1 MKESMLKYFK
11 PGIVHF
17 MAYPETI
24 KGDGPIVETVKK
36 ILTDEYFHAI
46 ELTVINDPD
55 VRKTVKNMLD
65 TSYCKAA
72 FGAQPILLVNKYN
85 PNDLDEAKR
94 VIALDAL
101 KKGMDQ
107 AQELGIKNFAFLSGN
122 YEDSTKEQSY
132 VQLVKTT
139 KQLCDYAAQ
148 KEMNV
153 VLEIFD
159 YDIDKKSLIGP
170 SKLAAKFAGEVKKTH
185 SNFGLMV
192 DLSHIPMYHESIED
206 AVMTVKD
213 HLVHAH
219 MGNTIIGNSEDEA
232 YGDQHPTF
240 GFPGSSNDVDEVVTY
255 LKALFKAGYFDKA
268 EPPVLSFEV
277 KPWKDQDSDIAVA
290 NFKRVLDLAWARLE
304 V

>member
-1 MKESMLKYFK
+1 MNESMLKYFK

-24 KGDGPIVETVKK
+24 KGDGPVIETVKK

-46 ELTVINDPD
+46 EVTVINDSEA
-55 VRKTVKNMLD
+55 RKTVKKMLD
-65 TSYCKAA
+65 TSYCTAA

-85 PNDLDEAKR
+85 PNDLDEKKR
-94 VIALDAL
+94 TIAVEAL
-101 KKGMDQ
+101 KGGLDQ
-107 AQELGIKNFAFLSGN
+107 ASEQGIKGFAFLSGN
-122 YEDSTKEQSY
+122 YEENTKEEAYS
-132 VQLVKTT
+132 QLIKTT
-139 KQLCDYAAQ
+139 KELCDYARP
-148 KEMNV
+148 KGIHV

-170 SKLAAKFAGEVKKTH
+170 SKLAAKFALDVKKTH
-185 SNFGLMV
+185 SNFGLIV
-192 DLSHIPMYHESIED
+192 DLSHIPMYYESIED
-206 AVMTVKD
+206 AVMIIKD

-219 MGNTIIGNSEDEA
+219 LGNTIIGNSEDEA

-240 GFPGSSNDVDEVVTY
+240 GFPKSSNGVDDVVTY
-255 LKALFKAGYFDKA
+255 LKALFKAGYFDKP
-268 EPPVLSFEV
+268 EPPILSFEV

-304 V
+304 I